1 MNDFNN
7 LLDIVSQLRK
17 ECPWDKEQ
25 THESLAKHL
34 IEESYELLD
43 TLSNLNDSPES
54 FNDFKE
60 ELGDLLLQILLH
72 SEIASEN
79 NYFSII
85 EVINSLQ
92 KKLIKRHPH
101 VFDKKN
107 LNSSEEVEKQWEEIK
122 KEGNKSIFDDI
133 NTKLPP
139 VNTAFKVQ
147 RKAKTLNLSY
157 KNYDEALDD
166 LISEINE
173 LKEATTLEDRK
184 SELGDVYFSLI
195 NVSRYLEADPEIE
208 LKKSIQT
215 FINRAKYVEKHI
227 NKETDINVLWQE
239 AKKNQNVKTI
249 ISDTLI
255 GVDVTDQSNIDNK
268 LIELDGTDNK
278 NNLGANAIL
287 AVSMASMRASAN
299 QQNKQL
305 FELFPNIY
313 GPPSLPVPFM
323 NILNGGAHAD
333 NSVDIQEFMIVPF
346 GFETFDTSLRA
357 GVEIYHVLKKRL
369 KSNKLST
376 NVGDEGGFAP
386 NFNTSTEILDE
397 IMQSISEAGY
407 EPGRNVSLALD
418 VAASEFFKDDF
429 YRIEGNELNS
439 QEMSDYL
446 INLTSNYPI
455 ISIEDGLAEDDW
467 DGWKYLTEK
476 IGDTIQLV
484 GDDLFVTQ
492 EKILEKGVADS
503 CANSILVKV
512 NQVGSVSETI
522 NTMTLAKD
530 SNYSSIVS
538 HRSGE
543 TEDTFISH
551 LCVGTSSGQIKTGAP
566 ARSERTAKYNELLRI
581 GEKIGFEQFNIQ
593 ELGYSK

>member
-1 MNDFNN
+1 MNKKIKSISARHI
-7 LLDIVSQLRK
+7 LDSRANPTIEVEVTTIDNIKGRAAVPSGASTGALEAHELR
-17 ECPWDKEQ
+17 D
-25 THESLAKHL
+25 
-34 IEESYELLD
+34 
-43 TLSNLNDSPES
+43 NDPS
-54 FNDFKE
+54 FNGMGVNK
-60 ELGDLLLQILLH
+60 
-72 SEIASEN
+72 A
-79 NYFSII
+79 I
-85 EVINSLQ
+85 E
-92 KKLIKRHPH
+92 
-101 VFDKKN
+101 
-107 LNSSEEVEKQWEEIK
+107 
-122 KEGNKSIFDDI
+122 
-133 NTKLPP
+133 
-139 VNTAFKVQ
+139 
-147 RKAKTLNLSY
+147 
-157 KNYDEALDD
+157 
-166 LISEINE
+166 
-173 LKEATTLEDRK
+173 
-184 SELGDVYFSLI
+184 
-195 NVSRYLEADPEIE
+195 
-208 LKKSIQT
+208 
-215 FINRAKYVEKHI
+215 
-227 NKETDINVLWQE
+227 
-239 AKKNQNVKTI
+239 NVKTI

-418 VAASEFFKDDF
+418 VAASEFFTDDF

-492 EKILEKGVADS
+492 EKILEKGVTDS

>member
-1 MNDFNN
+1 MNKKIKSINARHI
-7 LLDIVSQLRK
+7 LDSRANPTIEVEVTTSDNIIGRAAVPSGASTGALEAHELR
-17 ECPWDKEQ
+17 D
-25 THESLAKHL
+25 
-34 IEESYELLD
+34 
-43 TLSNLNDSPES
+43 NDSS
-54 FNDFKE
+54 FNGMGVNK
-60 ELGDLLLQILLH
+60 
-72 SEIASEN
+72 A
-79 NYFSII
+79 I
-85 EVINSLQ
+85 E
-92 KKLIKRHPH
+92 
-101 VFDKKN
+101 
-107 LNSSEEVEKQWEEIK
+107 
-122 KEGNKSIFDDI
+122 
-133 NTKLPP
+133 
-139 VNTAFKVQ
+139 
-147 RKAKTLNLSY
+147 
-157 KNYDEALDD
+157 
-166 LISEINE
+166 
-173 LKEATTLEDRK
+173 
-184 SELGDVYFSLI
+184 
-195 NVSRYLEADPEIE
+195 
-208 LKKSIQT
+208 
-215 FINRAKYVEKHI
+215 
-227 NKETDINVLWQE
+227 
-239 AKKNQNVKTI
+239 NVKTI

-255 GVDVTDQSNIDNK
+255 GEDVTDQSNIDDK

-287 AVSMASMRASAN
+287 AVSMASMRASAS

-418 VAASEFFKDDF
+418 VAASEFFTDDF

-522 NTMTLAKD
+522 NTMTLAKE

>member
-1 MNDFNN
+1 MNKKIKSINARHI
-7 LLDIVSQLRK
+7 LDSRANPTIEVEVTTSDNIKGRAAVPSGASTGALEAHELR
-17 ECPWDKEQ
+17 D
-25 THESLAKHL
+25 
-34 IEESYELLD
+34 
-43 TLSNLNDSPES
+43 NDPS
-54 FNDFKE
+54 FNGMGVNK
-60 ELGDLLLQILLH
+60 
-72 SEIASEN
+72 A
-79 NYFSII
+79 I
-85 EVINSLQ
+85 E
-92 KKLIKRHPH
+92 
-101 VFDKKN
+101 
-107 LNSSEEVEKQWEEIK
+107 
-122 KEGNKSIFDDI
+122 
-133 NTKLPP
+133 
-139 VNTAFKVQ
+139 
-147 RKAKTLNLSY
+147 
-157 KNYDEALDD
+157 
-166 LISEINE
+166 
-173 LKEATTLEDRK
+173 
-184 SELGDVYFSLI
+184 
-195 NVSRYLEADPEIE
+195 
-208 LKKSIQT
+208 
-215 FINRAKYVEKHI
+215 
-227 NKETDINVLWQE
+227 
-239 AKKNQNVKTI
+239 NVKTI
-249 ISDTLI
+249 ISDTLL
-255 GVDVTDQSNIDNK
+255 GEDVTDQSNIDNK

-287 AVSMASMRASAN
+287 AVSMASMRASAS

-386 NFNTSTEILDE
+386 NFNSSTEILDE
-397 IMQSISEAGY
+397 IMQSISEAGF
-407 EPGRNVSLALD
+407 EPGGNVSLALD
-418 VAASEFFKDDF
+418 VAASEFFINDF

-446 INLTSNYPI
+446 INLSSNYPI
-455 ISIEDGLAEDDW
+455 LSIEDGLAEDDW

-492 EKILEKGVADS
+492 EKILEKGVDDK

-522 NTMTLAKD
+522 NTMTLAKEN
-530 SNYSSIVS
+530 NYSSIVS

-581 GEKIGFEQFNIQ
+581 GEKIGFEKFNIQ
-593 ELGYSK
+593 KLGYSQ

>member
-1 MNDFNN
+1 MNKKIKSINARHI
-7 LLDIVSQLRK
+7 LDSRANPTIEVEVTTSDNIKGRAAVPSGASTGALEAHELR
-17 ECPWDKEQ
+17 D
-25 THESLAKHL
+25 
-34 IEESYELLD
+34 
-43 TLSNLNDSPES
+43 NDPS
-54 FNDFKE
+54 FNGMGVNK
-60 ELGDLLLQILLH
+60 
-72 SEIASEN
+72 A
-79 NYFSII
+79 I
-85 EVINSLQ
+85 E
-92 KKLIKRHPH
+92 
-101 VFDKKN
+101 
-107 LNSSEEVEKQWEEIK
+107 
-122 KEGNKSIFDDI
+122 
-133 NTKLPP
+133 
-139 VNTAFKVQ
+139 
-147 RKAKTLNLSY
+147 
-157 KNYDEALDD
+157 
-166 LISEINE
+166 
-173 LKEATTLEDRK
+173 
-184 SELGDVYFSLI
+184 
-195 NVSRYLEADPEIE
+195 
-208 LKKSIQT
+208 
-215 FINRAKYVEKHI
+215 
-227 NKETDINVLWQE
+227 
-239 AKKNQNVKTI
+239 NVKTI
-249 ISDTLI
+249 ISDTLV
-255 GVDVTDQSNIDNK
+255 GEDVTDQKTIDDK

-287 AVSMASMRASAN
+287 AVSMALMRASAN

-418 VAASEFFKDDF
+418 VAASEFFTDDF

-522 NTMTLAKD
+522 NTMKLAKD